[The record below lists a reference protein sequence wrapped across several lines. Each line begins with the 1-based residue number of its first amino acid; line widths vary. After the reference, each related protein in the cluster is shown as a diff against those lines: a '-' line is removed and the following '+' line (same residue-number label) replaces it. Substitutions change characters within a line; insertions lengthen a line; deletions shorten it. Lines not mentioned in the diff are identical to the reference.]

1 MESTPL
7 FSALLSFLFVIG
19 LLLATLWFVKVKGV
33 KLGGVSGQ
41 SIRVLNVQRLSS
53 KHQLQVVEYDGKRL
67 LLGIGPSQITLL
79 DTQSLADE
87 RVATATTLE
96 EKAGGSSAFAS
107 VLDKE
112 LKTSD

>member
-19 LLLATLWFVKVKGV
+19 LLLATLWFV

-87 RVATATTLE
+87 GVATATTLE
-96 EKAGGSSAFAS
+96 DKAGGSSAFAS